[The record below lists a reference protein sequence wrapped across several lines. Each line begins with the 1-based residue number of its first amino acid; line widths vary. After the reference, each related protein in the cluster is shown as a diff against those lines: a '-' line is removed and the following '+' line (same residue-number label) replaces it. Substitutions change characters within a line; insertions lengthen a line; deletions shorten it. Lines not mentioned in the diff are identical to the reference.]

1 MRPKHVRY
9 KLTMRATR
17 ICSRRQGHEYTK
29 RRARKCRSY
38 EVKNCDGR
46 GAEAKRLARDIG
58 TEPAKLRRVRYL
70 LSVRRYEQI
79 DAEGLRELANV
90 LMTYISCTKNT
101 K

>member
-1 MRPKHVRY
+1 M
-9 KLTMRATR
+9 
-17 ICSRRQGHEYTK
+17 
-29 RRARKCRSY
+29 
-38 EVKNCDGR
+38 
-46 GAEAKRLARDIG
+46 ARDIG